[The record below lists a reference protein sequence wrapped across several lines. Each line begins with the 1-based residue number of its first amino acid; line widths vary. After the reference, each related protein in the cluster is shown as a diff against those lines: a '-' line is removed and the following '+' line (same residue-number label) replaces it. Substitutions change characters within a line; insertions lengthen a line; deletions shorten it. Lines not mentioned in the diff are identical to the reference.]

1 MKEYTTQ
8 EISKHNKRSDLWV
21 IIDSEVYDLSKFVD
35 LHPGGP
41 TVLLDDDVAGKD
53 ATEAFF
59 SLHLSEILSLPQYAR
74 FKIGVVQGCV
84 KEKVEVNAISK
95 VPYAEPGW
103 LVGQP
108 SPYYKE
114 HHLAFLKSFR
124 TFIRTVVLPDARA
137 NEDSGKPPSPHVL
150 AELARLNIPA
160 IRLGRGPHLKGRK
173 LMDGVITEDQVD
185 LFIEL
190 IMMQETSYIHSR
202 GYADGLG
209 GGAVIA
215 LPPIINYAS
224 PSLKAQIVPEVLDG
238 KKSIVLAITEAFAGS
253 DIQGG
258 GKGKGKGKEQTG
270 GIRTSARR
278 VEGGWIVRG
287 TKKWITNG
295 MWADWFVTACRVSS
309 SASSSQSSSSTSSFP
324 TINSETEEGEI
335 IALAIPRSE
344 NVSTRPIKT
353 SYSSGS
359 AGTAFIVF
367 EDVFVP
373 EGNWLRLGGNLK
385 GKEVRG
391 EGLRILLGNF
401 NHERWVLTAETI
413 SSQRLV
419 IEQCFKWVSLRST
432 FSRPLSS
439 QPVIRAKLARMVA
452 RVESAQGWLEAVSF
466 QMDEFAKGRGDD
478 KGLEAL
484 AGTIALLKA
493 HVTRDAQATA
503 ADAAQIFGGRAFT
516 RGLGSAGG
524 KGLGRD
530 IEHFHRT
537 LLIDAIGG
545 GAEDIL
551 ADLGI
556 RQALRRMPRGRDAR
570 L

>member
-21 IIDSEVYDLSKFVD
+21 IIDSGCMTFQNSLICIPEDRRCF
-35 LHPGGP
+35 
-41 TVLLDDDVAGKD
+41 LDDDVAGKD

-74 FKIGVVQGCV
+74 FKIGLVQGSA
-84 KEKVEVNAISK
+84 KEEVEVNAISK

-150 AELARLNIPA
+150 VELARLNIPA
-160 IRLGRGPHLKGRK
+160 IRLGR
-173 LMDGVITEDQVD
+173 
-185 LFIEL
+185 
-190 IMMQETSYIHSR
+190 ETSYIHSR

-224 PSLKAQIVPEVLDG
+224 PSLKAEIVPEVLDG

-253 DIQGG
+253 DIQG

-287 TKKWITNG
+287 TKNIK
-295 MWADWFVTACRVSS
+295 
-309 SASSSQSSSSTSSFP
+309 
-324 TINSETEEGEI
+324 SETEEGEI
-335 IALAIPRSE
+335 IALVIPRSE
-344 NVSTRPIKT
+344 NISPRPIKT